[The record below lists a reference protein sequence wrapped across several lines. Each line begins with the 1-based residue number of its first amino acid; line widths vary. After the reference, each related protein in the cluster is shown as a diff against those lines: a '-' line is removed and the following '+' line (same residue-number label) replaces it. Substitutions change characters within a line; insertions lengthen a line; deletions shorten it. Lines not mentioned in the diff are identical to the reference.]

1 VLWWGKNSPAG
12 PKFVSVQARRC
23 VHHRETAAEQL
34 WRTARG
40 RGGGGASCL
49 TGQPTGP
56 SRGSRS
62 PNSCRSEAG
71 GCGRAAQA
79 LDDVWALD
87 TAAKP
92 YQWMHIKPEGETP
105 VARMYAT
112 ACARADGLLL
122 LCGGRES
129 SNAPMVR
136 ELLSLSHPHCPFPS
150 PATLLR
156 VKMHSATP

>member
-1 VLWWGKNSPAG
+1 
-12 PKFVSVQARRC
+12 
-23 VHHRETAAEQL
+23 
-34 WRTARG
+34 
-40 RGGGGASCL
+40 
-49 TGQPTGP
+49 
-56 SRGSRS
+56 
-62 PNSCRSEAG
+62 
-71 GCGRAAQA
+71 
-79 LDDVWALD
+79 VWALD

-136 ELLSLSHPHCPFPS
+136 ETLSLSHPIALFPS
-150 PATLLR
+150 PATTVLR
-156 VKMHSATP
+156 ARSCTLPHHHVAAGSSRPHSHVKRARTGVYSQPDKSTKNHCCRMRETVHK